1 MQQRILN
8 YLFKRSFPRQLIH
21 VVVQQLKRVIYLES
35 LEVPQFMLCVVLHVV
50 ASSLRVVHHNSTT
63 TAVNNTQN
71 PSKIG

>member
-8 YLFKRSFPRQLIH
+8 YLFKRYFPRQSIH
-21 VVVQQLKRVIYLES
+21 VVVQQLRRVIYLES

-50 ASSLRVVHHNSTT
+50 ASSLCVVHHNSTT